1 MSKKKES
8 NFYRHL
14 YTFLMI
20 LAAMVVSYAYLLEN
34 IKSMNKQLNYKQ
46 EELSAKEDK
55 LKEKQV
61 IYQQLISEERITK
74 IASQEL
80 GLTRSDEPLDAIEI
94 DKDKIER
101 IKKII
106 ENRYE

>member
-1 MSKKKES
+1 
-8 NFYRHL
+8 
-14 YTFLMI
+14 MI